1 MLQAPTYPF
10 PVHDIKLFNDAHLA
24 YMDTGRGDQTLLFI
38 HGLANYSAGWK
49 YNIESLS
56 RSFRCVAIDLPGNG
70 LSENVPGPY
79 SISFFSKC
87 IIDFIGRL
95 GLTQVTLVGHSM
107 GGQIALKMLAD
118 TPGCADK
125 LVLCAPAG
133 FEQFSDMDRLMYQS
147 SMQYM
152 SWFSNDEFNL
162 QETLR
167 NSFYKFPKAADAMIR
182 DLTAFL
188 RRQQSSDYRRM
199 VDQCVT
205 SMLNEPVFDKLKT
218 IQQPTLIMY
227 GEMDG
232 LIPNKIIHPVST
244 REIGMQG
251 VRQLPNAILEMIP
264 QCGHFLQWEKA
275 ERVNELMLNW
285 LQR

>member
-1 MLQAPTYPF
+1 M
-10 PVHDIKLFNDAHLA
+10 A
-24 YMDTGRGDQTLLFI
+24 YMDTGKGKHTLLFI
-38 HGLANYSAGWK
+38 HGLANYSAGWQHNMAALAKK
-49 YNIESLS
+49 Y
-56 RSFRCVAIDLPGNG
+56 RCIAIDLPGNG
-70 LSENVPGPY
+70 LSENVATPY
-79 SISFFSKC
+79 SITFFSKC
-87 IIDFIGRL
+87 ITDFIGRM
-95 GLTQVTLVGHSM
+95 GLQQVTLVGHSM

-118 TPGCADK
+118 TPGCAER

-133 FEQFSDMDRLMYQS
+133 FEQFSEMDKLMYQG

-167 NSFYKFPKAADAMIR
+167 NSFYRFPKAAESMIG

-199 VDQCVT
+199 IDQCVN
-205 SMLNEPVFDKLKT
+205 SMLQEAVFDKLKT
-218 IQQPTLIMY
+218 IQQPTLVMY

-244 REIGMQG
+244 KEIGLQG
-251 VRQLPNAILEMIP
+251 TRQMPNATLEMIP

-275 ERVNELMLNW
+275 ERVNELIMNW
-285 LQR
+285 LP